1 MHSIGIDA
9 SEVVGDTRFDR
20 VLQIRDAAKQ
30 LPIVEAF
37 RGNRKTFVA
46 GSSWGPDEDIF
57 IRYFNEHP
65 EWQLI
70 IAPHVI
76 SEEHLQQI
84 MSKLNRK
91 TVRYTQTSPE
101 EAANAQCLIIDCFGL
116 LSSIYNYGDVAY
128 VGGGFGVGI
137 HNVLEAAVWNMPV
150 FFGPNNKH
158 FQEAQWL
165 LQSKGGIEISSY
177 DDFKTQMDAFV
188 ASPELIKERGIVAG
202 RVVEEHTGATQ
213 KVIDAC
219 L

>member
-1 MHSIGIDA
+1 
-9 SEVVGDTRFDR
+9 
-20 VLQIRDAAKQ
+20 
-30 LPIVEAF
+30 
-37 RGNRKTFVA
+37 
-46 GSSWGPDEDIF
+46 
-57 IRYFNEHP
+57 
-65 EWQLI
+65 
-70 IAPHVI
+70 
-76 SEEHLQQI
+76 
-84 MSKLNRK
+84 MSKLKRK

-101 EAANAQCLIIDCFGL
+101 EAASAECLIIDCFGL

-165 LQSKGGIEISSY
+165 LQSKGGIEIGSY
-177 DDFKTQMDAFV
+177 DDFKAQMDKFIAKPEFV
-188 ASPELIKERGIVAG
+188 KELGTVAG

-219 L
+219 W